1 MSAHLFHKV
10 RQPAFA
16 GMFYPGN
23 PIELASMVRGFISD
37 ASPVAIEAPAKA
49 FVLPHA
55 GYIFSGAVA
64 GTGYRVMEQ
73 ERAVIRRIILLGPS
87 HRMAFRGLALSAANS
102 FATPLGEVSVDETSM
117 SKVLDLP
124 GVKVLEEAH
133 TREHGLEVH
142 LPFLQTALNQFTV
155 VPLVVGEAS
164 EKEVSAVLE
173 ALWGG
178 AETRIVISSDLSHYH
193 DHTTAQQLDQ
203 QTAEDILTL
212 RPVQTSQACG
222 AHALNGLLHS
232 ARTHSL
238 RPRVLDLRNS
248 GDTAGDKSR
257 VVGYGAFTFER
268 R

>member
-1 MSAHLFHKV
+1 MSARLFHQV

-23 PIELASMVRGFISD
+23 PTELASVVRRCISD
-37 ASPVAIEAPAKA
+37 ASPIPAEAPAKA

-55 GYIFSGAVA
+55 GYVYSGPVA
-64 GTGYRVMEQ
+64 GTGYRAMEH

-87 HRMAFRGLALSAANS
+87 HRMAFRGLALSASSS
-102 FATPLGEVSVDETSM
+102 FATPLGEVPVDEAAV
-117 SKVLDLP
+117 SKALTLP
-124 GVKVLEEAH
+124 GVQILEEAH
-133 TREHGLEVH
+133 AHEHGLEVH
-142 LPFLQTALNQFTV
+142 LPFLQTALNQFAI

-164 EKEVSAVLE
+164 ATEVSAVLE
-173 ALWGG
+173 ALWGS
-178 AETRIVISSDLSHYH
+178 AETRIIISSDLSHYH

-203 QTAEDILTL
+203 QTAEDILNL
-212 RPVQTSQACG
+212 RPVKTTQACG
-222 AHALNGLLHS
+222 AYPLNGLLHS

-238 RPRVLDLRNS
+238 RPRLLDLRNS
-248 GDTAGDKSR
+248 GDTGGDKSR

>member
-16 GMFYPGN
+16 GMFYPSN
-23 PIELASMVRGFISD
+23 PIELASVARSYISD
-37 ASPVAIEAPAKA
+37 ANPVSCEAPAKA

-55 GYIFSGAVA
+55 GYVYSGPVA
-64 GTGYRVMEQ
+64 GTGYRVMEH

-102 FATPLGEVSVDETSM
+102 FATPLGEVTVDEAGI
-117 SKVLDLP
+117 SKALDLP
-124 GVKVLEEAH
+124 GVRILEEAH
-133 TREHGLEVH
+133 AHEHGLEVH
-142 LPFLQTALNQFTV
+142 LPFLQTALDQFILM
-155 VPLVVGEAS
+155 PLVVGEAS
-164 EKEVSAVLE
+164 ATEVSAVLE

-178 AETRIVISSDLSHYH
+178 AETRIVISSDLSHYY

-203 QTAEDILTL
+203 QTAEDILNL
-212 RPVQTSQACG
+212 RPVQATRACG

-257 VVGYGAFTFER
+257 VVGYGAFAFER